1 MTIDI
6 GRRVEFANDHI
17 ATRLGSTI
25 TYYRWY
31 SESYDPETGSVK
43 IYWEQPDISA
53 TVMSV
58 SETDIDSLSG
68 NVKIGDSKFS
78 FRVDAFTDHSDDE
91 YLSFTS
97 GSTEFTSGE
106 TLTGATS
113 GATGVVV
120 NYHLLDSDGGSWSAG
135 TAAGVVWISDV
146 SGTFESENLDGSI
159 AGNNCATISAAS
171 ISGGDDDVEPNPN
184 DTIIYDGDTWVLDL
198 GSKNTVWK
206 KDITRK
212 MYQVYARRRE

>member
-1 MTIDI
+1 
-6 GRRVEFANDHI
+6 
-17 ATRLGSTI
+17 
-25 TYYRWY
+25 
-31 SESYDPETGSVK
+31 
-43 IYWEQPDISA
+43 
-53 TVMSV
+53 
-58 SETDIDSLSG
+58 
-68 NVKIGDSKFS
+68 
-78 FRVDAFTDHSDDE
+78 
-91 YLSFTS
+91 
-97 GSTEFTSGE
+97 
-106 TLTGATS
+106 LTGATS

-198 GSKNTVWK
+198 GSKIRFGK
-206 KDITRK
+206 RH
-212 MYQVYARRRE
+212 YQKNVSSIR